1 MKQDLSRNFDVPAA
15 DLQWAS
21 PPCPPWSFMN
31 MHGPCGLDTHL
42 GRLMLQLPVL
52 FVAGGAKV
60 MVIEQSPNMLHV
72 HKGRDWMNIKE
83 AFECCGGKVE
93 HYVLDASEYG
103 LKQKRKRLYIVVS
116 QQSLG
121 FSLPVLKKRS
131 SLPLRFDKAGIRAVK
146 PRSKTICAHSGGG
159 DRPYA
164 FKNITLQNGSIREL
178 TMKDMASLQGVPRA
192 FRFPNAMS
200 ASKRQLL
207 LGNAV
212 PPLMAKLLLK
222 AVCDG
227 LHAIGE

>member
-1 MKQDLSRNFDVPAA
+1 MR
-15 DLQWAS
+15 
-21 PPCPPWSFMN
+21 
-31 MHGPCGLDTHL
+31 
-42 GRLMLQLPVL
+42 
-52 FVAGGAKV
+52 
-60 MVIEQSPNMLHV
+60 
-72 HKGRDWMNIKE
+72 
-83 AFECCGGKVE
+83 

-103 LKQKRKRLYIVVS
+103 LKQKRKRLYIVVP

-121 FSLPVLKKRS
+121 FSLPILKKRS

-178 TMKDMASLQGVPRA
+178 TMKDMASLQGFPRA

-200 ASKRQLL
+200 ATKRQLL